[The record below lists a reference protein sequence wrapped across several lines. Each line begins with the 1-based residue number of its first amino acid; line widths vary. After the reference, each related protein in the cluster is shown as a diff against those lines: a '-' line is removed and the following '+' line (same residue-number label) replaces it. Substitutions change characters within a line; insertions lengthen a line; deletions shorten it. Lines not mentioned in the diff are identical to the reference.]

1 MGRQKYGNPGAQR
14 NNNRKKGQNVSE
26 ELVEW
31 TTSDKKKN
39 EPSNPSD

>member
-1 MGRQKYGNPGAQR
+1 MGRTKYGNQNAQR

-31 TTSDKKKN
+31 TTSDKHKN
-39 EPSNPSD
+39 RPSNPSD